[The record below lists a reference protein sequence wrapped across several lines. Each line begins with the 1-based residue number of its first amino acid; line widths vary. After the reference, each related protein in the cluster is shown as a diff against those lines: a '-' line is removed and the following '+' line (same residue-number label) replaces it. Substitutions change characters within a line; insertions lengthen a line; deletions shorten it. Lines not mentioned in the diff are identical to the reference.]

1 MIDESPFADLMAQVE
16 ERLADVPEGDGMD
29 PLDAALVRLAVSVSV
44 TCLDSEAIDEAVVAA
59 LESGATAAQ
68 VQEVVALVSGLGVHS
83 IMASA
88 TVVLQR
94 AAERGLVDPAAPL
107 DEERRALWDRFVGDD
122 PYWDA
127 FSRHVPGFLDAILC
141 LSPDIFSGFF
151 AYCAIPWKSGTVPAL
166 TKELAAIACD
176 VTPTHL
182 FLPGVRLHLQNAI
195 GLGATRTVVRQA
207 IAIGTQA
214 RAAAMIR

>member
-1 MIDESPFADLMAQVE
+1 MALLPRGRARQMPRPVHDAGAPKRGERFGRAVGGKHGDYPGNGEGRGLADVAICAGRVAAYRQPAGRVRRQRTGAAAFSRNAGPQDRRDELRQPMIDESPFADLMAQVE

-94 AAERGLVDPAAPL
+94 AAER
-107 DEERRALWDRFVGDD
+107 DR
-122 PYWDA
+122 
-127 FSRHVPGFLDAILC
+127 
-141 LSPDIFSGFF
+141 
-151 AYCAIPWKSGTVPAL
+151 KST
-166 TKELAAIACD
+166 
-176 VTPTHL
+176 
-182 FLPGVRLHLQNAI
+182 RLNSSH
-195 GLGATRTVVRQA
+195 
-207 IAIGTQA
+207 
-214 RAAAMIR
+214 

>member
-1 MIDESPFADLMAQVE
+1 MAQVE

-94 AAERGLVDPAAPL
+94 AAERGL
-107 DEERRALWDRFVGDD
+107 DR
-122 PYWDA
+122 
-127 FSRHVPGFLDAILC
+127 
-141 LSPDIFSGFF
+141 
-151 AYCAIPWKSGTVPAL
+151 
-166 TKELAAIACD
+166 
-176 VTPTHL
+176 
-182 FLPGVRLHLQNAI
+182 
-195 GLGATRTVVRQA
+195 TRTRLNSSH
-207 IAIGTQA
+207 
-214 RAAAMIR
+214 